1 MLYKAW
7 DIMQTDIII
16 AFVIGIIIIF
26 AVLILYIKGDMQHL
40 KTLGRLLGIL
50 GGTAAFAGAV
60 LE

>member
-1 MLYKAW
+1 
-7 DIMQTDIII
+7 MQTDVII
-16 AFVIGIIIIF
+16 AFIIGIIIIF

-40 KTLGRLLGIL
+40 KTLGRLFGIL

>member
-1 MLYKAW
+1 
-7 DIMQTDIII
+7 MQTDIII
-16 AFVIGIIIIF
+16 AFIIGIIIIF
-26 AVLILYIKGDMQHL
+26 VVLILYIKGDMQHL